1 MNQYLLLLHETPAA
15 YAGMGPEEMG
25 AIIER
30 YSAWAA
36 ALGERGLLGPSQKLT
51 EDGGLHL
58 RRGAAGTVATDGPYA
73 EAKDVIGGFFIV
85 SAPDLEAARK
95 IADTC
100 PHLDMAGNWIE
111 LRAVDAR
118 A

>member
-1 MNQYLLLLHETPAA
+1 MNQYLLLLHENPAA
-15 YAGMGPEEMG
+15 YAGMGPEEIG

-30 YSAWAA
+30 YAAWAT

-51 EDGGLHL
+51 DDGGLHL
-58 RRGAAGTVATDGPYA
+58 RRGAAGSVATDGPYA

-85 SAPDLEAARK
+85 SAPDREGARR

-100 PHLDMAGNWIE
+100 PHLDLAGNWIE
-111 LRAVDAR
+111 LREVDKR

>member
-1 MNQYLLLLHETPAA
+1 MNQYLLLLHENPAA

-51 EDGGLHL
+51 DDGGLHL
-58 RRGAAGTVATDGPYA
+58 RRGGSGTVATDGPYA
-73 EAKDVIGGFFIV
+73 EAKDVIGGFFMV
-85 SAPDLEAARK
+85 SAADREAARR

-100 PHLDMAGNWIE
+100 PHLDLPGNWIE
-111 LRAVDAR
+111 LREVDAR